1 MKKSLFALAML
12 PAVGALAAL
21 GAGTATATTSSA
33 ATTSVESSVQ
43 AMANCDPIWRLSDRA
58 GGNCHDIAF
67 RVGVRCK
74 SASGSDWQIFYS
86 EWKQPGNPAV
96 ALCPAGWPSVSA
108 DYDLPE

>member
-1 MKKSLFALAML
+1 MRKSLFALAML

-21 GAGTATATTSSA
+21 GAGTASATTVTSTGSAQSSIK
-33 ATTSVESSVQ
+33 

-58 GGNCHDIAF
+58 GGNCYDIAF

-74 SASGSDWQIFYS
+74 STRGDWLVFFS
-86 EWKQPGNPAV
+86 EWKQPNNPAT
-96 ALCPAGWPSVSA
+96 AFCPAGWESVSA